1 VERVLRDPRAPLAG
15 LALAMVASAT
25 WLLLAGR
32 GNGLHGDELFY
43 YAHLVGNDGITSA
56 LHGLEYLLAPH
67 NAHLVFGGRIAYE
80 VLLDLGGATDYT
92 VFRVVEVLGIL
103 LCAGLFFASARRG
116 LEPWVALA
124 MSISL
129 LTLGYANETLM
140 WGFDLHTVYAA
151 ALGVAAILLL
161 ERAERRADVFAC
173 LLLVVSVATLEV
185 GLAFTIGAAVSVLLR
200 AERVRR
206 LWIFVLP
213 LALYVAWW
221 AWAKKFGQSDI
232 ELSNVKLIPHE
243 FVEALSAVVGSV
255 LGINSSPEAAFVGT
269 TPAATVAAGFA
280 LAGLAYRVRRGAVP
294 PALWAFLAT
303 ALAYWL
309 TMAMGGRAPDST
321 RYVFVGTLLV
331 LLVAAEAMKGVRF
344 SPLAIGGFFVVVA
357 LAIPPNVA
365 KLNDGKGFE
374 IREAKINGA
383 EYAMLD
389 LAGSNRAGEGYL
401 PGDDPAVEAAGGN
414 VGVGLDTGHYFEGSA
429 EYGGLGMPLD
439 QLRSAD
445 VPLRNIADATLVGA
459 YGLQLLPRSAPAR
472 ASTCPAVDDATSE
485 DVAYFKLE
493 PGGVLLGAR
502 SAPVEVSLSRF
513 TGGLPGVA
521 LGRILPG
528 HWAAVSIP
536 TDAAQDPWRAVV
548 NGPVAVC
555 PLP

>member
-1 VERVLRDPRAPLAG
+1 MERVARDPRAPVAG
-15 LALAMVASAT
+15 LALAMIASAT

-43 YAHLVGNDGITSA
+43 YAHLVGKDGINST

-67 NAHLVFGGRIAYE
+67 NAHLVFGGRLAYE
-80 VLLDLGGATDYT
+80 ALLDLGGTDYT
-92 VFRVVEVLGIL
+92 LFRAVEVLGIL

-116 LEPWVALA
+116 LDPWVALA

-161 ERAERRADVFAC
+161 ERGERRADLFAC
-173 LLLVVSVATLEV
+173 LLLVLSVATLEV
-185 GLAFTIGAAVSVLLR
+185 GLAFAIGAAVSVLIRNDR
-200 AERVRR
+200 ARR
-206 LWIFVLP
+206 LWIFLVP

-221 AWAKKFGQSDI
+221 AWARKFGQSDI

-243 FVEALSAVVGSV
+243 LVDALSAVVGSV

-280 LAGLAYRVRRGAVP
+280 LAGLVYRVRRGGVP

-331 LLVAAEAMKGVRF
+331 LLVAAEAMKGLRF
-344 SPLAIGGFFVVVA
+344 SPLAIGGFFLVVA

-365 KLNDGKGFE
+365 KLNDGRGYE
-374 IREAKINGA
+374 LHEAEVNGA
-383 EYAMLD
+383 EYGMLD
-389 LAGSNRAGEGYL
+389 LAGPARTVDGYY
-401 PGDDPAVEAAGGN
+401 PGLDPRVQEAGGR
-414 VGVGLDTGHYFEGSA
+414 VGVGIAAESYFPSSDQYGS
-429 EYGGLGMPLD
+429 LRMPLAT
-439 QLRSAD
+439 LRHKDSG
-445 VPLRNIADATLVGA
+445 LRNAADATLVGA
-459 YGLQLLPRSAPAR
+459 YGLNLEPRSAPAGGSSCPSVTD
-472 ASTCPAVDDATSE
+472 ASRE
-485 DVAYFKLE
+485 NVAYFKLE
-493 PGGVLLGAR
+493 PGGAVLGAP
-502 SAPVEVSLSRF
+502 SGPVEVSLSRF
-513 TGGLPGVA
+513 TGGLPAVP
-521 LGRILPG
+521 LGTIPAGRWAEVRIPR
-528 HWAAVSIP
+528 
-536 TDAAQDPWRAVV
+536 DAAPDPWRAVV

-555 PLP
+555 PLG